1 MNQSLTKQCIKCG
14 QFKQLAGFYKHKQMK
29 DGHLNKCKFCCR
41 MEEWDRRHNS
51 EKREEI
57 LAYDRKRGNRQGSDY
72 LREYRL
78 KNPEKYAAHQ
88 AVNWA
93 KRNGSLVPQPCKSC
107 GKEEAHAHHHD
118 YNKPLD
124 VEWLCAECHRQ
135 EHGDIEMNDVL
146 TEPQLMDI
154 FNCSQRKRLM
164 QLMAEQ
170 GVRYLITRKGE
181 PFTTMA
187 AVNEALIGSDNAQ
200 EQVATFGRSG

>member
-1 MNQSLTKQCIKCG
+1 
-14 QFKQLAGFYKHKQMK
+14 
-29 DGHLNKCKFCCR
+29 
-41 MEEWDRRHNS
+41 
-51 EKREEI
+51 
-57 LAYDRKRGNRQGSDY
+57 
-72 LREYRL
+72 
-78 KNPEKYAAHQ
+78 
-88 AVNWA
+88 
-93 KRNGSLVPQPCKSC
+93 
-107 GKEEAHAHHHD
+107 
-118 YNKPLD
+118 
-124 VEWLCAECHRQ
+124 
-135 EHGDIEMNDVL
+135 MNDVL